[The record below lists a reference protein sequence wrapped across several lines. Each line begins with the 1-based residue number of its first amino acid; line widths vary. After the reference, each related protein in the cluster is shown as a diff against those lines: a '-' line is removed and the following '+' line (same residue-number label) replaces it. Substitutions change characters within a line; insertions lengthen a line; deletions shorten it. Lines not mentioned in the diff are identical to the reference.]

1 MKRFALMLCCCLLL
15 AALPALSEGEAP
27 EPAIPEGDFSVLPV
41 RLTPGKKWPVYAGP
55 IYPGPKDMY
64 PRRAGAGKASLST
77 NGWVQVLGGKD
88 GAYLF
93 VQYAVGAD
101 RLRTGWI
108 SADALA
114 KADWRREYG
123 WALGNRFCWRESHL
137 TRDTA
142 LTDDPLLSGAEAAR
156 LKAGA
161 RVDYLARM
169 GGFAYVAAEDEQ
181 GPLWGFVP
189 LDAVMHDPVSVDGH
203 PAFRWA
209 ADMLQKAGIE
219 AEPSGI
225 NEEEHAIYF
234 DLKAGGRFRSYYY
247 GTEYNALL
255 TPLEFNCFFS
265 DASDGDIAKY
275 FDVAFSMLAEVE
287 NGSIDHAANWAD
299 VENARKV
306 IVSNAL
312 LFHDYLREQGLRV
325 LLSQLAAHDGQDAL
339 NSLRARMASRL
350 LGVRDQTGVDP
361 KLGCAWYDALRLAEQ
376 NALPPVDASLYAK
389 DELLLWAT
397 RLMIERE
404 SEIYRGYPSSPETD
418 ISKCA
423 TIVALE
429 VCRREEEG
437 DTATLWASMGCQLIA
452 VYDSKDYRLVS
463 GHWYPVRL
471 KLRKED
477 GMWRIEEL
485 TEPED
490 GECYWPSIVSMC
502 GGDERLAEKLIQT
515 ENGIR
520 EATRLYLQ
528 AVGCPDAA
536 AGME

>member
-1 MKRFALMLCCCLLL
+1 MKRLILLAVCGLLL
-15 AALPALSEGEAP
+15 INTLAFAQGDAPAP
-27 EPAIPEGDFSVLPV
+27 VIPEGDFAEQPVL
-41 RLTPGKKWPVYAGP
+41 LTPGKTWPVYAGP
-55 IYPGPKDMY
+55 GERY
-64 PRRAGAGKASLST
+64 RRAGRGKAAVST
-77 NGWVQVLGGKD
+77 DGWVQVLGGKD
-88 GAYLF
+88 YSYLF
-93 VQYAVGAD
+93 VQYALGKE
-101 RLRTGWI
+101 RLRCGWI
-108 SADALA
+108 SADALGEA
-114 KADWRREYG
+114 YQHGPHKG
-123 WALGNRFCWRESHL
+123 ALGNSFRWRKSRL
-137 TRDTA
+137 TRDAA
-142 LTDDPLLSGAEAAR
+142 LTDDPLLSEAQIAL
-156 LKAGA
+156 LKEGTSLN
-161 RVDYLARM
+161 YLARM
-169 GGFAYVAAEDEQ
+169 GDWAYVEAKDAQ
-181 GPLWGFVP
+181 GPLCGFVP
-189 LDAVMHDPVSVDGH
+189 FDAVRNDPVSVDGH

-350 LGVRDQTGVDP
+350 LGARDQTEVDP

-376 NALPPVDASLYAK
+376 NALPPADASLYAK

-404 SEIYRGYPSSPETD
+404 REIYRGYPSSPETD

-423 TIVALE
+423 TIVALGE
-429 VCRREEEG
+429 CRREEEG

-515 ENGIR
+515 DSGIR
-520 EATRLYLQ
+520 EAARLYLQ
-528 AVGCPDAA
+528 AAGCPDAA